1 MKSSLDL
8 SHAASIRRRIALAVV
23 CTVGVYL
30 GVDQVLRS
38 IQFKA
43 SFDALDARTARQA
56 IADARDAIE
65 RRAER
70 LGAAADLIAAGLPP
84 GPGTCDPIGADIAF
98 IVARDGYVEASHVS
112 DAVDDGR
119 ARRLFPNERWSST
132 HPILDAHDVEAA
144 SGGLVALTFT
154 GDIGL
159 YAARTFASRDG
170 IEMVAIVA
178 DLVDDEALSELA
190 SRAGRTA
197 RVEANG
203 GVFAAGAGEL
213 ERRGEMIFA
222 RGSLL
227 DSLGRSHG
235 TITVD
240 VPNEAAEFRADV
252 ERFEILTAIG
262 AALLFPLA
270 LLVLLQIVVTGP
282 LQRLTRAVVEIGES
296 DDTSRSVG
304 TDRADEIGTLA
315 NAFDDMLRKLD
326 ASRRASLRV
335 ARLSGRADVAID
347 VAHNAGNAVNSVAV
361 AAQLAHQRA
370 RELTTDDLE
379 AIVEALKGARH
390 DLQRYVDED
399 PRGQHLLPF
408 LESTVEH
415 LSGQFRALDEDCGHL
430 ERHTE
435 KVVGMLGRLTD
446 VAPGRDRGED
456 EVVDVGA
463 IAREVLVDAI
473 GRARADVDLDVP
485 AADAPE
491 AIVCCDPERLRD
503 MLDALAQN
511 AIEAVAGAQAPL
523 VGLRA
528 ETDGDAVRL
537 TMTDNGHGIPAE
549 IAGSI
554 FEQGVTTRPDRP
566 GLGLH
571 LAAVTAHEMRGSLAV
586 TSDGPGRGT
595 TAVVELPVA
604 SDRRR
609 QVASASGATDGVA
622 AAESN
627 PDGEPAEA

>member
-1 MKSSLDL
+1 MKSTLDL
-8 SHAASIRRRIALAVV
+8 TRAASIRKRIALAVV

-30 GVDQVLRS
+30 GVDQVLRT

-56 IADARDAIE
+56 IDDARDAIE

-70 LGAAADLIAAGLPP
+70 LGAAADMIAAGLPP
-84 GPGTCDPIGADIAF
+84 GPDICDPIDADIAF

-112 DAVDDGR
+112 DAVPEGR
-119 ARRLFPNERWSST
+119 ARRLFPGERWSET

-144 SGGLVALTFT
+144 SGGLVGLTFT

-170 IEMVAIVA
+170 VEMVAIVA
-178 DLVDDEALSELA
+178 DLVDDEVLSELA
-190 SRAGRTA
+190 SRSGRTA
-197 RVEANG
+197 HVQADG
-203 GVFAAGAGEL
+203 GVFAAGTGDLDRTGEV
-213 ERRGEMIFA
+213 ITA
-222 RGSLL
+222 RGALL
-227 DSLGRSHG
+227 DSLGRSLG

-240 VPNEAAEFRADV
+240 VPNEVADFRANV
-252 ERFEILTAIG
+252 ERFEILTAVG

-282 LQRLTRAVVEIGES
+282 LQRLTRTVVEIGES
-296 DDTSRSVG
+296 DDTSRSVE

-361 AAQLAHQRA
+361 AAQLARQRA
-370 RELTTDDLE
+370 RELSTADLV
-379 AIVEALKGARH
+379 AIVDALKGARH

-415 LSGQFRALDEDCGHL
+415 LAGQFRALDEDCAHL
-430 ERHTE
+430 EQHTE

-446 VAPGRDRGED
+446 VAPGRERGED
-456 EVVDVGA
+456 EVVDIGV

-473 GRARADVDLDVP
+473 GRARADVDVDVP
-485 AADAPE
+485 PADAPE
-491 AIVCCDPERLRD
+491 AIVSCDPERLRD

-511 AIEAVAGAQAPL
+511 AIEAVAGASAPL
-523 VGLRA
+523 IRLRA
-528 ETDGDAVRL
+528 ETDGEQVRL
-537 TMTDNGHGIPAE
+537 TMADNGHGIPAE
-549 IAGSI
+549 LADTI
-554 FEQGVTTRPDRP
+554 FEQGVTTRADRP

-571 LAAVTAHEMRGSLAV
+571 LAAVTAHEMGGGLAV
-586 TSDGPGRGT
+586 TSDGPGTGT
-595 TAVVELPVA
+595 TAVVDLPVA

-609 QVASASGATDGVA
+609 QVAGAGGATGGADSSA
-622 AAESN
+622 AAE
-627 PDGEPAEA
+627 ETAEA